1 MRFRWFGTE
10 IYVSFLFAAVLAAL
24 LICDR
29 TGLLLPTL
37 IAVTVHESGHL
48 VAMRLAGCAP
58 KSIRLVPASVQIT
71 RPFCPKPQAE
81 IGIALA
87 GPGANLCAAL
97 SCWMLHCQSGRPLWL
112 VNTLLHLLIG
122 AFNLLPV
129 AGLDGGT
136 VLREGLQRRCSPKTA
151 CRIMRGV
158 TAVTVALLIAGGI
171 GLWRQ
176 NRGNYSLFAVALYL
190 AVTAAAKR

>member
-10 IYVSFLFAAVLAAL
+10 IYVSFLFVAAVTAL
-24 LICDR
+24 LLCDR
-29 TGLLLPTL
+29 TGFLIPSLL
-37 IAVTVHESGHL
+37 AVWLHELGHL

-58 KSIRLVPASVQIT
+58 RSIRLVPASVQIT

-97 SCWMLHCQSGRPLWL
+97 TALLLYFQTGRTVGLPSA
-112 VNTLLHLLIG
+112 LLHTLVG
-122 AFNLLPV
+122 AFNLLPA

-136 VLREGLQRRCSPKTA
+136 VLRTWLLRRCSPAHTA
-151 CRIMRGV
+151 HILQAFTLL
-158 TAVTVALLIAGGI
+158 TAALLAAGGVW
-171 GLWRQ
+171 LFLRQ
-176 NRGNYSLFAVALYL
+176 KGNYSVFLAAFYLIFAAFL
-190 AVTAAAKR
+190 KR